1 MNLSPIPPNSSLFYC
16 KFDNLHGPHAGHS
29 SLVAAEGGRPK
40 IQIPVLYEDENC
52 LVFNKPSGL
61 LVIPTDKNEHHT
73 LVNIVNQQTL
83 PVAGQAEQGHLY
95 PAHRLDRDTS
105 GVILFAKGKDC
116 QQKLMQFFKDKQVH
130 KTYIAFVHGRVI
142 EARGKIRIPVKD
154 FHQRKFARHLPAQSA
169 LTYYEVES
177 YYKNFTVV
185 RVMPITGRTN
195 QIRIHFTKIG
205 HPLVGEDKYA
215 FRRDF
220 ALRFRR
226 TALHALRLEW
236 PRMTGEGMIKV
247 EAPLAA
253 DMADFLDRQK
263 GDKA

>member
-1 MNLSPIPPNSSLFYC
+1 
-16 KFDNLHGPHAGHS
+16 
-29 SLVAAEGGRPK
+29 
-40 IQIPVLYEDENC
+40 
-52 LVFNKPSGL
+52 VFNKPSGL

-73 LVNIVNQQTL
+73 LVNIVNQQR
-83 PVAGQAEQGHLY
+83 ECQGHLY

-105 GVILFAKGKDC
+105 GAILFAKGKDC
-116 QQKLMQFFKDKQVH
+116 RQKLMQFFKTKQVN
-130 KTYIAFVHGRVI
+130 KTYIAFVHGRVA
-142 EARGKIRIPVKD
+142 EFRGKIRIPIKD

-169 LTYYEVES
+169 LTHYEVED
-177 YYKNFTVV
+177 YYKGFTVV

-195 QIRIHFTKIG
+195 QIRIHFSKIG

-236 PRMTGEGMIKV
+236 PQMTGGRMISV

-253 DMADFLDRQK
+253 DMADFLE
-263 GDKA
+263 KAQLRTTVSVRYEDLRFS

>member
-1 MNLSPIPPNSSLFYC
+1 MNTPVTPP
-16 KFDNLHGPHAGHS
+16 
-29 SLVAAEGGRPK
+29 RPN
-40 IQIPVLYEDENC
+40 IQIPVIYEDENC
-52 LVFNKPSGL
+52 LVFNKPAGL

-73 LVNIVNQQTL
+73 LVHMVNEQQT
-83 PVAGQAEQGHLY
+83 AFRGHLY

-116 QQKLMQFFKDKQVH
+116 RQRLMQFFKDKQVH
-130 KTYIAFVHGRVI
+130 KTYMAFVHGRLQ
-142 EARGKIRIPVKD
+142 EPRGKIRIPIKD

-169 LTYYEVES
+169 LTHYEVRD
-177 YYKNFTVV
+177 YYKDFTTVT
-185 RVMPITGRTN
+185 VMPVTGRTN
-195 QIRIHFTKIG
+195 QIRIHFSKIG

-236 PRMTGEGMIKV
+236 PNLAGGPMISAQ
-247 EAPLAA
+247 APLPK
-253 DMADFLDRQK
+253 DMADFLEQHK
-263 GDKA
+263 GEIR

>member
-1 MNLSPIPPNSSLFYC
+1 MNKKRPPIP
-16 KFDNLHGPHAGHS
+16 D
-29 SLVAAEGGRPK
+29 
-40 IQIPVLYEDENC
+40 IQVPVLYEDENC
-52 LVFNKPSGL
+52 LVYNKPSGL
-61 LVIPTDKNEHHT
+61 LVIPTDKDEHHT
-73 LVNIVNQQTL
+73 LENIVNQQ
-83 PVAGQAEQGHLY
+83 QGRPQPHIY

-130 KTYIAFVHGRVI
+130 KTYIAFVHGHVVQP
-142 EARGKIRIPVKD
+142 RGKIRIPIKD
-154 FHQRKFARHLPAQSA
+154 FYQRKFSRHLPAQSA
-169 LTYYEVES
+169 LTHYEVED
-177 YYKNFTVV
+177 YHKDFTVV

-195 QIRIHFTKIG
+195 QIRIHFAKIG

-220 ALRFRR
+220 VLRFRR

-236 PRMTGEGMIKV
+236 PQMTGAGMIKV

-253 DMADFLDRQK
+253 DMADFLEK
-263 GDKA
+263 YK

>member
-1 MNLSPIPPNSSLFYC
+1 MNKALSPLT
-16 KFDNLHGPHAGHS
+16 
-29 SLVAAEGGRPK
+29 PK

-73 LVNIVNQQTL
+73 LVSIVNQQRTCH
-83 PVAGQAEQGHLY
+83 GNLY

-105 GVILFAKGKDC
+105 GAILFAKGKDC
-116 QQKLMQFFKDKQVH
+116 RQRLMQFFKDKQVN
-130 KTYIAFVHGRVI
+130 KTYIAFVHGHVI
-142 EARGKIRIPVKD
+142 APRGKIRIPIKD

-169 LTYYEVES
+169 LTHYEVED

-185 RVMPITGRTN
+185 RVMPVTGRTN
-195 QIRIHFTKIG
+195 QIRIHFAKIG

-226 TALHALRLEW
+226 TALHALSLEW
-236 PRMTGEGMIKV
+236 PQMTGGRTIKA

-253 DMADFLDRQK
+253 DMADFLAQHK
-263 GDKA
+263 GGVGPT

>member
-1 MNLSPIPPNSSLFYC
+1 MSISPNPLT
-16 KFDNLHGPHAGHS
+16 
-29 SLVAAEGGRPK
+29 PK

-61 LVIPTDKNEHHT
+61 LVIPTDKNEDHT
-73 LVNIVNQQTL
+73 LVNIANQQ
-83 PVAGQAEQGHLY
+83 QGAHGSLY

-116 QQKLMQFFKDKQVH
+116 QQKLMQFFKDKQVN
-130 KTYIAFVHGRVI
+130 KTYIAFVHGRVS
-142 EARGKIRIPVKD
+142 EPRGKIRIPIKD
-154 FHQRKFARHLPAQSA
+154 FHQRKFTPHLPAQSA
-169 LTYYEVES
+169 LTHYEVKD
-177 YYKNFTVV
+177 YYKDFTVV
-185 RVMPITGRTN
+185 KVMPVTGRTN
-195 QIRIHFTKIG
+195 QIRIHFSKIG

-236 PRMTGEGMIKV
+236 PRMSGGGMISV

-253 DMADFLDRQK
+253 DMEGFLSKQESLKSTKERTHEL
-263 GDKA
+263 

>member
-1 MNLSPIPPNSSLFYC
+1 MNIAPSPLIP
-16 KFDNLHGPHAGHS
+16 
-29 SLVAAEGGRPK
+29 R

-73 LVNIVNQQTL
+73 LVNIVNRQQA
-83 PVAGQAEQGHLY
+83 PPQAGQGHQGHLY

-105 GVILFAKGKDC
+105 GAILFAKGKDC
-116 QQKLMQFFKDKQVH
+116 RQKLMQFFKDKQVH
-130 KTYIAFVHGRVI
+130 KTYIAFVHGRVA
-142 EARGKIRIPVKD
+142 ESRGKIRIPIKD
-154 FHQRKFARHLPAQSA
+154 FYQRKFARHLPAQSA
-169 LTYYEVES
+169 LTHYEVED

-195 QIRIHFTKIG
+195 QIRIHFAKIG

-226 TALHALRLEW
+226 TALHALCLEW
-236 PRMTGEGMIKV
+236 PQMTGERMIKV
-247 EAPLAA
+247 EAPLAR
-253 DMADFLDRQK
+253 DMLDFLEKQK
-263 GDKA
+263 I

>member
-1 MNLSPIPPNSSLFYC
+1 MNKALSHPIS
-16 KFDNLHGPHAGHS
+16 
-29 SLVAAEGGRPK
+29 K

-52 LVFNKPSGL
+52 VVFNKPSGL
-61 LVIPTDKNEHHT
+61 LVIPTDKNEDRT
-73 LVNIVNQQTL
+73 LVNIVNHQAPPAADQT
-83 PVAGQAEQGHLY
+83 AQGHLY

-116 QQKLMQFFKDKQVH
+116 RQKLMQFFKDKKVH

-142 EARGKIRIPVKD
+142 APRGKIRIPIKD
-154 FHQRKFARHLPAQSA
+154 FHQRKFASHLPAQSA
-169 LTYYEVES
+169 LTHYEVEG

-195 QIRIHFTKIG
+195 QIRIHFAKIG

-220 ALRFRR
+220 VLRFRR

-236 PRMTGEGMIKV
+236 PQMTGKGMIKA

>member
-1 MNLSPIPPNSSLFYC
+1 
-16 KFDNLHGPHAGHS
+16 
-29 SLVAAEGGRPK
+29 
-40 IQIPVLYEDENC
+40 
-52 LVFNKPSGL
+52 VFNKPSGL

-73 LVNIVNQQTL
+73 LESIVNRQQGL
-83 PVAGQAEQGHLY
+83 PQGSLY

-105 GVILFAKGKDC
+105 GAILFAKGKDC
-116 QQKLMQFFKDKQVH
+116 RQKLMEFFKTRQVN
-130 KTYIAFVHGRVI
+130 KTYIAFVHGRVA
-142 EARGKIRIPVKD
+142 EFRGKIRIPIKD

-169 LTYYEVES
+169 LTHYEVED

-195 QIRIHFTKIG
+195 QIRIHFAKIG

-236 PRMTGEGMIKV
+236 PRMTAKGTISV
-247 EAPLAA
+247 EAPLAQ
-253 DMADFLDRQK
+253 DMADFLAKQK
-263 GDKA
+263 